1 MFGDPLMSIAHVVL
15 SDIHLGARDSI
26 MTHLTVHDEIADGP
40 SEVMKAFADGMRATL
55 GGVKPQLVLLGD
67 ALDLGLSPFGDVSK
81 SFLQL
86 LDAFYPVDGED
97 LFAREIICIAGN
109 HDHHLW
115 RIAQDQGFLETVEAG
130 EIPSDLASTSR
141 IFGTPSRR
149 CRMMGSLMKHRP
161 HLADASVRIAYP
173 NWGIADK
180 TLNRAVVMH
189 HGHYLDGM
197 YRALSNMRG
206 FLGSTEPRPATMQ
219 QLQQENGPWIDFL
232 WSDLGSAG
240 EVGSEVGSLYE
251 TMLSAGASHDF
262 AESLSRR
269 ITGGLHS
276 KLGINPK
283 MTLKYGITL
292 DNLIRAGVDLTAG
305 RAAERQRDGHG
316 HVLGQDEIDDLG
328 WYLGTPVAAEMQ
340 KELGSIPCEV
350 NFIFGHTHKPF
361 QDELMV
367 DGFELP
373 VGVFNTGGWVL
384 DEPTLMPVQ
393 GCAAMLVSEELE
405 VASLRLF
412 NDPTDGTMVPVR
424 VEGSG
429 RASKLVDEVSEA
441 VERAASHWA
450 SFSQI
455 VHNRIIEEADKRVSK
470 LLEESN
476 DYAREAAE

>member
-1 MFGDPLMSIAHVVL
+1 MSIAHVVL

-26 MTHLTVHDEIADGP
+26 MTHLECHDEIADGP
-40 SEVMKAFADGMRATL
+40 SEVMTAFANGMRETL
-55 GGVKPQLVLLGD
+55 KGVRPQLVLLGD

-86 LDAFYPVDGED
+86 LDAFYPTNAED
-97 LFAREIICIAGN
+97 IFAREIIYIAGN

-115 RIAQDQGFLETVEAG
+115 RIAQDQGFLDSVEAG
-130 EIPSDLASTSR
+130 EIPADLTSTSR

-149 CRMMGSLMKHRP
+149 CRLMESLARHRP
-161 HLADASVRIAYP
+161 HLADARVRIAYP

-180 TLNRAVVMH
+180 ALNRAVVMH

-206 FLGSTEPRPATMQ
+206 FLGGTEPRPVSMR
-219 QLQQENGPWIDFL
+219 QLEQENGPWIDFL

-240 EVGSEVGSLYE
+240 EVGNEVGSLYE

-262 AESLSRR
+262 AESLARR

-292 DNLIRAGVDLTAG
+292 DNLIKAGVDLTAG

-316 HVLGQDEIDDLG
+316 HVLGSEEVDDLG
-328 WYLGTPVAAEMQ
+328 WYLGTPMAAEIR
-340 KELGSIPCEV
+340 KELGDIPREV
-350 NFIFGHTHKPF
+350 NFLFGHTHKPF

-367 DGFELP
+367 DGFDVP

-393 GCAAMLVSEELE
+393 GCAAILVSDELE

-412 NDPTDGTMVPVR
+412 NDPTDGTMAPVR

-429 RASKLVDEVSEA
+429 RMTVLLDEANKA
-441 VERAASHWA
+441 VNAAASHWA
-450 SFSQI
+450 EFSEI
-455 VHNRIIEEADKRVSK
+455 VHQRIIEEADKRVAK
-470 LLEESN
+470 LLEQSDE
-476 DYAREAAE
+476 AFREAAE

>member
-1 MFGDPLMSIAHVVL
+1 
-15 SDIHLGARDSI
+15 
-26 MTHLTVHDEIADGP
+26 MTHLGGHDEIIDGP
-40 SEVMKAFADGMRATL
+40 SEVMSAFANGMRATL
-55 GGVKPQLVLLGD
+55 GDAKPQLVLLGD

-86 LDAFYPVDGED
+86 LDAFFPEGGED
-97 LFAREIICIAGN
+97 IFAREIVYIAGN

-115 RIAQDQGFLETVEAG
+115 RIAQDQGFLDAVESG
-130 EIPSDLASTSR
+130 EIPGDLASTSR

-149 CRMMGSLMKHRP
+149 CRLMESLLRHRP
-161 HLADASVRIAYP
+161 HLVDASVRIAYP
-173 NWGIADK
+173 NWGLADK
-180 TLNRAVVMH
+180 DLNRAVVMH

-206 FLGSTEPRPATMQ
+206 FLGGTEPRPQTMQ
-219 QLQQENGPWIDFL
+219 QLEQENGPWIDFL

-240 EVGSEVGSLYE
+240 EVGNEVGSLYE

-262 AESLSRR
+262 AESLGRR

-283 MTLKYGITL
+283 MELKYGITL
-292 DNLIRAGVDLTAG
+292 DNLIKAGVDLTAG

-316 HVLGQDEIDDLG
+316 HVLGADEVDDLG
-328 WYLGTPVAAEMQ
+328 WYLGGPVALEMEQ
-340 KELGSIPCEV
+340 ELGFRPREV

-367 DGFELP
+367 DGFDLP

-393 GCAAMLVSEELE
+393 GCAAMLVSDELE
-405 VASLRLF
+405 IASLRLF
-412 NDPTDGTMVPVR
+412 NDPTDGTMAPVR

-429 RASKLVDEVSEA
+429 RKAKLVDETAAA
-441 VERAASHWA
+441 VEGASAEWAA
-450 SFSQI
+450 FSSI
-455 VHNRIIEEADKRVSK
+455 VHQRIIEEADKRVAK
-470 LLEESN
+470 LLEQSEESL
-476 DYAREAAE
+476 REAAE

>member
-1 MFGDPLMSIAHVVL
+1 MSIAHVVL

-26 MTHLTVHDEIADGP
+26 MTHLTVHDEIAEGP
-40 SEVMKAFADGMRATL
+40 SDVLTAFANGMRATL
-55 GGVKPQLVLLGD
+55 GNVRPQLVLLGD

-86 LDAFYPVDGED
+86 LDAFYPEGGED
-97 LFAREIICIAGN
+97 LFAREIIYVAGN

-115 RIAQDQGFLETVEAG
+115 RIAQDNGFLEAVEAG
-130 EIPSDLASTSR
+130 KIPGDLASTSR
-141 IFGTPSRR
+141 IFGVPSRR
-149 CRMMGSLMKHRP
+149 CRLMESLLRHRP
-161 HLADASVRIAYP
+161 HLADASVHIAYP

-180 TLNRAVVMH
+180 ALNRAVVMH

-206 FLGSTEPRPATMQ
+206 FLGDSEPRPATMQ
-219 QLQQENGPWIDFL
+219 QLEQENGPWIDFL

-240 EVGSEVGSLYE
+240 EVGSDVGSLYE

-283 MTLKYGITL
+283 MALKYGITL

-316 HVLGQDEIDDLG
+316 HVLGEEEIDDLG
-328 WYLGTPVAAEMQ
+328 WFLGTPVAYEMH
-340 KELGSIPCEV
+340 KELGGIPREV

-361 QDELMV
+361 QDELLV
-367 DGFELP
+367 KGYDVP

-393 GCAAMLVSEELE
+393 GCAAILVSDELE

-412 NDPTDGTMVPVR
+412 NDPTDGTMTPVR

-429 RASKLVDEVSEA
+429 RASKLVDETSEA
-441 VERAASHWA
+441 VDRASNHWA
-450 SFSQI
+450 DFSEI
-455 VHNRIIEEADKRVSK
+455 VHKRIIEEADKRVAK
-470 LLEESN
+470 LLEQSDE
-476 DYAREAAE
+476 ALREAAE